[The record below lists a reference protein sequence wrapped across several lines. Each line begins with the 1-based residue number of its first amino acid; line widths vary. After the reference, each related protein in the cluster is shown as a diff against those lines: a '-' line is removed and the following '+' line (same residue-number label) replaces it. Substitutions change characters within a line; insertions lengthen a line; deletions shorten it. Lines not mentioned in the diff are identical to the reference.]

1 MLESDGSVIKL
12 VKQEVIRVPKELV
25 GRVVKIIPL
34 DVTPRSFLES
44 VLGKKLTDSLVG
56 KQEDS
61 RNEPSSE

>member
-25 GRVVKIIPL
+25 GRVVRIVPL

-44 VLGKKLTDSLVG
+44 VLGKRLTDSLVG
-56 KQEDS
+56 RQEDS
-61 RNEPSSE
+61 NEPSSE

>member
-44 VLGKKLTDSLVG
+44 VLGKKLTDSLIG
-56 KQEDS
+56 TKEDS
-61 RNEPSSE
+61 NELPPSE